1 MIALRSRAARAWR
14 AVAGLADGPYAA
26 AAVVAAALLV
36 YALVSIA
43 WPLGP
48 GRDVGT
54 YVRVWVQLFD
64 PEAVYPQSMLARTPL
79 SPIVIGVLLEA
90 GAVVAEIAMAVLYAL
105 SVLAWCVV
113 ARRFG
118 TAATVATALA
128 LLLFP
133 GYVMLFHRLSTDSL
147 FAAGFAFT
155 AVLLA
160 RALERPTTGR
170 AAALGGAV
178 AALVFVRPS
187 SQVLLALGLVPL
199 LARGVARERLV
210 RAAAF
215 GAAALVPLAA
225 WAIHNGVRFDDY
237 TVVRGGGATVPFF
250 RAFVVDRIVSP
261 ENGPASREL
270 ARAVD
275 DDLLVREPYRSYGVT
290 LDEFFT
296 AGSGR
301 MHEDLV
307 GLADRTW
314 GWDDDYGHLS
324 AVAREAV
331 RKHPGRYARGVLSD
345 LGVLLRAPL
354 LLPVPSSEPAA
365 PPEPDEAP
373 TIVVN
378 GRRLPEPSEGDLIPS
393 AHQPGLASTPDV
405 RIRDVW
411 TSPTEHHLV
420 YRDPDDARH
429 ARELERNA
437 ADLLR
442 DFPARGGSEGAAR
455 ALNWLSRVYPR
466 SILILVVGAV
476 AVALRRPRGWPIP
489 AVLTAAALLI
499 CVVTMLGVYAVPE
512 YVVPVAPAFVLLAS
526 AGLLGRK
533 EAGVILAS
541 TLVVRDEADVVDA
554 QIAYHLAAGVD
565 VVVATDHQSEDG
577 TTEILEEYERR
588 GVLRLL
594 RESGPVH
601 EDVWRTQMARLAA
614 RELGADWVIN
624 TDADEFWLPRRGTLK
639 ETLAAVPEAIGAVH
653 AVSRHFVPRP
663 DGEAPFDERM
673 LLRFAAA
680 AALNDPMSPY
690 RPHGKVAH
698 RGDPA
703 IVVHHGAHRID
714 GQPLLT
720 GWQAFDV
727 LHFPYRSLAQ
737 YERKTM
743 RRARGDS
750 DSPLGQYVRGL
761 HARERGRVAEVY
773 AELVVDDEI
782 AARGLAA
789 GSLAEDAR
797 LRDALR
803 SLRAAGGIRSP
814 TGAFR
819 LGEPADAALQPA
831 GTAWA
836 EGAVDAVAYRD
847 AEVVRLLR
855 FATDLA
861 ARVGIVERR
870 HGRRRA

>member
-14 AVAGLADGPYAA
+14 AVAGFAEGPYAA
-26 AAVVAAALLV
+26 AAVVGAALLV

-64 PEAVYPQSMLARTPL
+64 PEAVFPQSMLARTPL
-79 SPIVIGVLLEA
+79 SQIVIGVLLEA
-90 GAVVAEIAMAVLYAL
+90 GAVVAELAMAVLYAL
-105 SVLAWCVV
+105 SILAWCAV

-155 AVLLA
+155 ALLLA

-187 SQVLLALGLVPL
+187 SQVFLVLGLVPL

-210 RAAAF
+210 RTAAF
-215 GAAALVPLAA
+215 GAAALLPLAA
-225 WAIHNGVRFDDY
+225 WAVHNGVRFDDY

-261 ENGPASREL
+261 DNGSASREL
-270 ARAVD
+270 ARAVE
-275 DDLLVREPYRSYGVT
+275 DDLLVREPYRAYGVT

-324 AVAREAV
+324 TVAREAV
-331 RKHPGRYARGVLSD
+331 RAEPGRYARGVLSD

-354 LLPVPSSEPAA
+354 LLPVSSSQPAA
-365 PPEPDEAP
+365 PSEPDEPA

-378 GRRLPEPSEGDLIPS
+378 GTRLPQPSEGDLIPS

-429 ARELERNA
+429 ARQLEEEA
-437 ADLLR
+437 AGLLR
-442 DFPARGGSEGAAR
+442 DFPARDGSEAAAR
-455 ALNWLSRVYPR
+455 ALNWLSRLYPR
-466 SILILVVGAV
+466 AILLLLVGVVAV
-476 AVALRRPRGWPIP
+476 AVRRPRGWPIP
-489 AVLTAAALLI
+489 AVLTAAALLL

-512 YVVPVAPAFVLLAS
+512 YVVPVAPAFVLLAT

-533 EAGVILAS
+533 EA
-541 TLVVRDEADVVDA
+541 T
-554 QIAYHLAAGVD
+554 
-565 VVVATDHQSEDG
+565 
-577 TTEILEEYERR
+577 
-588 GVLRLL
+588 
-594 RESGPVH
+594 
-601 EDVWRTQMARLAA
+601 
-614 RELGADWVIN
+614 
-624 TDADEFWLPRRGTLK
+624 
-639 ETLAAVPEAIGAVH
+639 
-653 AVSRHFVPRP
+653 
-663 DGEAPFDERM
+663 
-673 LLRFAAA
+673 
-680 AALNDPMSPY
+680 
-690 RPHGKVAH
+690 
-698 RGDPA
+698 
-703 IVVHHGAHRID
+703 
-714 GQPLLT
+714 
-720 GWQAFDV
+720 
-727 LHFPYRSLAQ
+727 
-737 YERKTM
+737 
-743 RRARGDS
+743 
-750 DSPLGQYVRGL
+750 
-761 HARERGRVAEVY
+761 
-773 AELVVDDEI
+773 
-782 AARGLAA
+782 
-789 GSLAEDAR
+789 
-797 LRDALR
+797 
-803 SLRAAGGIRSP
+803 
-814 TGAFR
+814 
-819 LGEPADAALQPA
+819 
-831 GTAWA
+831 
-836 EGAVDAVAYRD
+836 
-847 AEVVRLLR
+847 
-855 FATDLA
+855 
-861 ARVGIVERR
+861 
-870 HGRRRA
+870 